1 MSTDE
6 FAQAVLAGLQVRG
19 IKPDKLTVSPG
30 RERIDMHNGNEH
42 VGIAP
47 LPHLGVAEIVDALAT
62 LAEEIKARKG

>member
-1 MSTDE
+1 MIADE
-6 FAQAVLAGLQVRG
+6 FTQSILAGLEARG

-47 LPHLGVAEIVDALAT
+47 LPHLGVAEIVDALA
-62 LAEEIKARKG
+62 LVHGKMA